1 MNFAIIGVGKIG
13 IYHIRDFINHGYILK
28 GIVNST
34 IESSIEKVKLIKDK
48 YNIQV
53 NIYECIEELYNNENI
68 DLIVITSSTETHLKY
83 INFCLMNN
91 IHFYCEKPFIYNI
104 NSDNTYICKDIINK
118 CNKKYLKFNVQTQWV
133 YGIQQ
138 IKHLIDTELNDI
150 YLHMEHFKTKED
162 INFFTE
168 NISHMNSIIIYLL
181 GRHPI
186 EKLIYNKSEKYPQ
199 IIQFIYNNINITYSL
214 GYPHNKNIIYKFN
227 STSYTRYASE
237 NYDQSFIINN
247 NKDNF
252 IKIKDPFTLCIE
264 NFINNTSIITKE
276 DILHNVEMM
285 DNISKYI

>member
-1 MNFAIIGVGKIG
+1 
-13 IYHIRDFINHGYILK
+13 
-28 GIVNST
+28 
-34 IESSIEKVKLIKDK
+34 
-48 YNIQV
+48 
-53 NIYECIEELYNNENI
+53 
-68 DLIVITSSTETHLKY
+68 
-83 INFCLMNN
+83 
-91 IHFYCEKPFIYNI
+91 
-104 NSDNTYICKDIINK
+104 
-118 CNKKYLKFNVQTQWV
+118 
-133 YGIQQ
+133 
-138 IKHLIDTELNDI
+138 
-150 YLHMEHFKTKED
+150 MEHFKTKED